1 MKVVSEEEL
10 KMHDKKHDLWIAVNG
25 YVYDVTNFL
34 SKHPGTE
41 KPFIYYAGV
50 DASDGFNKKHPNVD
64 ISQLNDVILIG
75 EFAVNVD

>member
-1 MKVVSEEEL
+1 MKIVSEEEL
-10 KMHDKKHDLWIAVNG
+10 KLHNKKDDLWVAVNG

-41 KPFIYYAGV
+41 KPLLYFAGI

-64 ISQLNDVILIG
+64 ISEVKEVVLIG